1 MQAASQAQTNAG
13 RPLTAALGAAVLG
26 AAVGPHIASH
36 LLCDGV
42 HSERSV
48 STRVGS
54 NNASTPVCGCVAGN
68 VCAGSLA
75 TGVPLRLLLLLL
87 QLQLQLLLLWLLIL
101 LQLLLWL
108 LLLLL
113 LLLHVR

>member
-1 MQAASQAQTNAG
+1 MQASSQAQTNAG
-13 RPLTAALGAAVLG
+13 RPLTAVLGAAVLG

-54 NNASTPVCGCVAGN
+54 NKASTPVCGCVAGN

-87 QLQLQLLLLWLLIL
+87 QLQLLLLWLLIL

-113 LLLHVR
+113 LHVR